1 MTGYPL
7 FSLLEGI
14 HSNKRTNK
22 SPLLTNSLQHAMPMG
37 NGFAENLVFF
47 PICTYIHIALIHK
60 FSSFFVGHSEVTTG
74 AISDNALE
82 PTDVAISISGSPVKG
97 SISQNNQ
104 VANQLLQ
111 VKIAEAKSQTNV
123 MLI

>member
-1 MTGYPL
+1 M
-7 FSLLEGI
+7 
-14 HSNKRTNK
+14 
-22 SPLLTNSLQHAMPMG
+22 
-37 NGFAENLVFF
+37 
-47 PICTYIHIALIHK
+47 YIHIALIHK
-60 FSSFFVGHSEVTTG
+60 FSYFLGHSEVTTG